1 MTVLMIIITIVSL
14 AVSVTAIVIAT
25 KKQTVKEVVKT
36 NEVVKIEHAPVEHPF
51 TFDKENEVYVLN
63 GNLCVKGSVSALDEY
78 NTNKEN

>member
-1 MTVLMIIITIVSL
+1 MIYTIIISIIAMVV
-14 AVSVTAIVIAT
+14 AVASIVIAM
-25 KKQTVKEVVKT
+25 KKQTAKEVIKTKEVVT
-36 NEVVKIEHAPVEHPF
+36 VEHAPVEHPF

>member
-1 MTVLMIIITIVSL
+1 MIIITIVSL

-25 KKQTVKEVVKT
+25 KKQTVKEVIKT
-36 NEVVKIEHAPVEHPF
+36 KEVVTVEHAPVEHPF
-51 TFDKENEVYVLN
+51 TFDKLNKIYVLN